1 MAALGDGKRP
11 KAGCVAFRGFAV
23 GAALYSV
30 GAALFAVGG
39 AFCSVGAALVVLGTI
54 APARAQL
61 LLQVPAEAPGPL
73 MREAFASAYGQAL
86 ADGLGEALRDA
97 ADPACLDSKKVKS
110 AELRQRGLDLMNKWG
125 ARMLEQSASLI
136 DSKTYESK
144 LAESGGRNASAE
156 LARLEGDAE
165 VKRYREIERPIRLTS
180 VLDTVFE
187 QFDRYAASA
196 GIKLAAVSPLA
207 GGNDI
212 LLTKDPTEQSEK
224 DLKAF
229 VASHRSPALQ
239 QFLKL
244 SEDAADAM
252 TAAISPERA
261 EKAGPATFFHGIE
274 SDLAEICVR

>member
-23 GAALYSV
+23 GAV
-30 GAALFAVGG
+30 LFA
-39 AFCSVGAALVVLGTI
+39 VGAALVVLGTI
-54 APARAQL
+54 APVRAQL

-229 VASHRSPALQ
+229 VASHRSPALR

-252 TAAISPERA
+252 TAAIGPERA

>member
-1 MAALGDGKRP
+1 
-11 KAGCVAFRGFAV
+11 
-23 GAALYSV
+23 
-30 GAALFAVGG
+30 
-39 AFCSVGAALVVLGTI
+39 
-54 APARAQL
+54 L

-97 ADPACLDSKKVKS
+97 ADRACLDSKKVKS

-144 LAESGGRNASAE
+144 FAESGGRKASAE
-156 LARLEGDAE
+156 LARLEGDAD

-224 DLKAF
+224 DLKTF

-252 TAAISPERA
+252 TAAIRPERGRVRPGRDLRA
-261 EKAGPATFFHGIE
+261 LTRRIERRQDRVLSTFSNASLEHGFGSRGRSAKAAGTRSAP
-274 SDLAEICVR
+274 

>member
-1 MAALGDGKRP
+1 
-11 KAGCVAFRGFAV
+11 VEFRGFAV
-23 GAALYSV
+23 GAAV
-30 GAALFAVGG
+30 FT
-39 AFCSVGAALVVLGTI
+39 VGAALVILGAV

-86 ADGLGEALRDA
+86 ADGLGDALHNA

-110 AELRQRGLDLMNKWG
+110 AELRQRGLELMNKWG
-125 ARMLEQSASLI
+125 TRMLEQSASLI

-144 LAESGGRNASAE
+144 FAESSGRNATAD
-156 LARLEGDAE
+156 LTRLEADTD
-165 VKRYREIERPIRLTS
+165 VKRYREIERPIRLTA
-180 VLDTVFE
+180 VLDAVFE

-207 GGNDI
+207 GGNDV

-224 DLKAF
+224 DLKEFIAT
-229 VASHRSPALQ
+229 HRSPALK

-252 TAAISPERA
+252 TAAISPEQA
-261 EKAGPATFFHGIE
+261 EKAGPATFFKGVE